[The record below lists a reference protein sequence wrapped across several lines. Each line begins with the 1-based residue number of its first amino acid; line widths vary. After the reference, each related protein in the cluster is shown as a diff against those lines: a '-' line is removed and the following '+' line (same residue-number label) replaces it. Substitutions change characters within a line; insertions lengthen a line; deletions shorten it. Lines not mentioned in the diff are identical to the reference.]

1 MPIFAGFEIN
11 SQKKTR
17 RNSKASSDE
26 VQQERKDFWQLI
38 LQEKLENLAFLD
50 EMGILTGIMRD
61 MARSLA
67 GTRAYDFDCVYRGTR
82 LNYVGAMSVNRILC
96 LKLLPKSM
104 NGELFKEFVQNDLA
118 PNLWKGAVV
127 VMDNLKAHK
136 VQGVREMIEAA
147 GAKIIYLPR
156 YSPDFNPIEHFW
168 WELKAF
174 VRRFKPKTPDSIQK
188 LLELG
193 VLLNS
198 AQTRQ
203 NYFTHCCYCTI

>member
-1 MPIFAGFEIN
+1 
-11 SQKKTR
+11 
-17 RNSKASSDE
+17 
-26 VQQERKDFWQLI
+26 
-38 LQEKLENLAFLD
+38 
-50 EMGILTGIMRD
+50 MGILTGIIRD

-67 GTRAYDFDCVYRGTR
+67 GTRAYDLDCVYRGTR
-82 LNYVGAMSVNRILC
+82 LNYVGAMSLDRVLC

-104 NGELFKEFVQNDLA
+104 NGELFKEFVQNDLV

-136 VQGVREMIEAA
+136 VQGVQEMIEAA

-156 YSPDFNPIEHFW
+156 YSPDFNPIEHLW

-174 VRRFKPKTPDSIQK
+174 VRRFKPKTSDSIQK

-203 NYFTHCCYCTI
+203 NYFTHCCYCAI